1 MPVKNNTDFF
11 ERLLSGLA
19 SAAIVLIGVA
29 CIIVCLEVFARYFLN
44 RPQVWVFETTEYMLL
59 WITFLA
65 TAWVLRKESHVSIDI
80 LVNRLNPRAQA
91 ILNIITSILS
101 AIACFVIFWYG
112 AQVTFGYYQKGV
124 IIPKTLQ
131 LPKSPILAIISVGSL
146 LLFIEFLRRAY
157 RYLSVFR
164 KLRNKMGE

>member
-1 MPVKNNTDFF
+1 MLVKKITHFF
-11 ERLLSGLA
+11 ERVLSSLA
-19 SAAIVLIGVA
+19 SAAIVLMGIA

-44 RPQVWVFETTEYMLL
+44 RPQVWVFETTEYILL

-65 TAWVLRKESHVSIDI
+65 TAWVLRKEGHVKIDI
-80 LVNRLNPRAQA
+80 LINHLNPRAQA
-91 ILNIITSILS
+91 ILNTITSVIG

-112 AQVTFGYYQKGV
+112 AQVTFAYYQKGI

-146 LLFIEFLRRAY
+146 LLFIQFLRRAY
-157 RYLSVFR
+157 RYLGLFR
-164 KLRNKMGE
+164 KLRNKTGE